1 VFSHV
6 AEVTSRTTVTAT
18 VVICAYTWD
27 RWDDTK
33 TALTS
38 ACNQT
43 TAPDQLILVIDH
55 NDELLQR
62 ATTAFPDVTVIA
74 NAGPRGLSGA
84 RNTGV
89 AASRCDV
96 IAFLDDDAEA
106 DTEWLE
112 RLVQHYADPDVIG
125 VGGRAMPRWDQAQPS
140 WFPSEFLW
148 VVGCSF
154 TGQPAQVAP
163 VRNMIGCNMSLR
175 RDTLQGAGGFNSALG
190 RVGQVPVGCEETEL
204 CIRAQRRHSTAVV
217 LYDPEARVHH
227 RVRAER
233 SRWEYFRRRCFA
245 EGLSKAVVARLVGAG
260 AGLSSE
266 RAYTRSTL
274 PRGVWRELRSSVKDP
289 AGLLRAVA
297 IVAGLTITAAGYLS
311 GRATRVTN
319 TNANRVPTPTVP
331 DTSAVR

>member
-1 VFSHV
+1 M
-6 AEVTSRTTVTAT
+6 VTAT
-18 VVICAYTWD
+18 VVICAYTCD
-27 RWDDTK
+27 RWDQIR

-38 ACNQT
+38 ARNQT
-43 TAPDQLILVIDH
+43 TVPDQIVLVIDH

-106 DTEWLE
+106 DTDWLE

-125 VGGRAMPRWDQAQPS
+125 VGGRALPRWDRAQPP
-140 WFPSEFLW
+140 WFPTEFLW

-154 TGQPAQVAP
+154 TGQAAQVAP

-175 RDTLQGAGGFNSALG
+175 RDALQGAGGFNAALG
-190 RVGQVPVGCEETEL
+190 RVGKVPVGCEETEL
-204 CIRAQRRHSTAVV
+204 CIRAQRRHSASVV
-217 LYDPEARVHH
+217 LYDPQALVYH
-227 RVRAER
+227 RVSAER
-233 SRWEYFRRRCFA
+233 SSWKYFRRRCFA

-260 AGLSSE
+260 AGLSAE
-266 RAYTRSTL
+266 REYTRSTL
-274 PRGVWRELRSSVKDP
+274 PRGVSRELRSSVKDP
-289 AGLLRAVA
+289 AGLLRAGA

-319 TNANRVPTPTVP
+319 ANAKRVPTPTVP